1 MDMDLKELEDLAQD
15 QHSDLEKTTKQ
26 VVDSPTEAPGVT
38 DASEGTPT
46 NDLTIT
52 ALELTRSAKL
62 PQMDRD
68 NLAKS

>member
-46 NDLTIT
+46 NDLTTT
-52 ALELTRSAKL
+52 ASELTHSAKL

>member
-1 MDMDLKELEDLAQD
+1 
-15 QHSDLEKTTKQ
+15 

-46 NDLTIT
+46 NDLTTT
-52 ALELTRSAKL
+52 ASELTRSAKL